1 MAFNNKC
8 MRQNPQLKILIRI
21 LNAIHMHVLLHYS
34 VFLFISHK
42 NYNLLMHSIYVY
54 IMNSGAKYIHIYI
67 HANQGLPY
75 KAVERCSTAL
85 LFQKSLMWLKM
96 L

>member
-34 VFLFISHK
+34 VFLFK
-42 NYNLLMHSIYVY
+42 NYNLLMHSMY
-54 IMNSGAKYIHIYI
+54 
-67 HANQGLPY
+67 
-75 KAVERCSTAL
+75 T
-85 LFQKSLMWLKM
+85 
-96 L
+96 